1 MKGSPPMGKKKN
13 SVDTQLNRKIKA
25 VVDMMFDDISYSDE
39 VNEAQLKIEIALN
52 TEFDKI
58 KSDKHE
64 DEALEELLGKFGKL
78 SQMAELAGYP
88 ADSADKWR
96 KEGEALA
103 LPTIK
108 REIRKQR
115 IRSYLVAAFLSGA
128 LLMIFWLIHDLAV
141 RRRYVVGDIGF
152 ISFWLL
158 CAFIPFKH
166 FLRTE

>member
-64 DEALEELLGKFGKL
+64 DEALEDLLVYRNV
-78 SQMAELAGYP
+78 E
-88 ADSADKWR
+88 
-96 KEGEALA
+96 
-103 LPTIK
+103 
-108 REIRKQR
+108 
-115 IRSYLVAAFLSGA
+115 
-128 LLMIFWLIHDLAV
+128 
-141 RRRYVVGDIGF
+141 
-152 ISFWLL
+152 
-158 CAFIPFKH
+158 
-166 FLRTE
+166 